1 MQNQLTFDRMEGKFV
16 IKAVSFLKKLEF
28 EEIGEPEPEAA
39 VLLQKIAEADD
50 ALQAEGW
57 DSRVEQQLLLEE
69 AVLAF

>member
-1 MQNQLTFDRMEGKFV
+1 M
-16 IKAVSFLKKLEF
+16 KKLEF

-39 VLLQKIAEADD
+39 VLLQKIAEGDD